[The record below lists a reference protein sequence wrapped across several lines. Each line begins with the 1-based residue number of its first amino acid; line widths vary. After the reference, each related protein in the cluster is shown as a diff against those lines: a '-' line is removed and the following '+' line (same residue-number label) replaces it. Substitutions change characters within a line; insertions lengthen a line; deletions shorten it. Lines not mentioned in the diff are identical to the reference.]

1 MCVYLS
7 QIKQQFQFGNPLIAG
22 IVKKIIMQVIAE
34 NPASYKVMWQELG
47 ISQFTTLTLQ

>member
-7 QIKQQFQFGNPLIAG
+7 QIKLQFQFGNPLIAG

-34 NPASYKVMWQELG
+34 NSAPYKAMWQERG
-47 ISQFTTLTLQ
+47 ISQLTTLTLQ